1 MARKH
6 LAPIQHLVSL
16 ADPTIPTPSA
26 GDEYF
31 NSTYN
36 IKKVYNGAAWTFAN
50 EFILPFTIG
59 GTLSVGV
66 TGRKQRVTNHSGSPW
81 LVVTADL
88 HIDTGPLGGSG
99 STLQVNSNG
108 SIAFSV
114 TVASG
119 SNDAT
124 SSPNFMIN
132 NGDYLD
138 VDVTVVGST
147 VAGADATLTLSIVS

>member
-1 MARKH
+1 VKWLSA
-6 LAPIQHLVSL
+6 ITHLVSGS
-16 ADPTIPTPSA
+16 DPTNPSPSS
-26 GDEYF
+26 GTEYF

-36 IKKVYNGAAWTFAN
+36 VKKVHNGTTWLFAN

-81 LVVTADL
+81 LVLAADL

-99 STLQVNSNG
+99 STIQVNLNG
-108 SIAFSV
+108 STAFSV

-119 SNDAT
+119 NNDAT
-124 SSPNFMIN
+124 SSPNFVIS